1 MGMGMSMDSPQ
12 KKLGSMDGGKTP
24 PLLLAVAAR
33 LAKKAIAA
41 SPFPDAHRLASAWAF
56 LTACFFPVSIAFGSL
71 IDLLLCSQ
79 LLWCHFLEREWDRPI
94 DSGLW
99 IGLWCCPALQAA
111 VAALALLLPFCH
123 RRIRRALANLAVS
136 VAIVGHSLMA
146 SIVPLVVAAY
156 PGPGLGYLL
165 LIVLF
170 VCAPAALAQLLPCLS
185 LRIRR
190 ALAYPAVA
198 IVGLCVLASLALAA
212 DTAILVLLIGYSAV
226 IFTLA
231 AGDLLSFLALLLG
244 GEEE

>member
-1 MGMGMSMDSPQ
+1 MSMGMDSPQ
-12 KKLGSMDGGKTP
+12 KKLGSISMDGGKTP
-24 PLLLAVAAR
+24 PLLLEVAAQ

-56 LTACFFPVSIAFGSL
+56 VSAWFFPVSIAFGSL
-71 IDLLLCSQ
+71 IDLLLCSK
-79 LLWCHFLEREWDRPI
+79 LGWCHFLEREWDRPI
-94 DSGLW
+94 DSALW

-111 VAALALLLPFCH
+111 VAALALLLPSRH
-123 RRIRRALANLAVS
+123 RRIRRALAYLAVS

-146 SIVPLVVAAY
+146 SLVPLVVAAY

-170 VCAPAALAQLLPCLS
+170 VCAAAALAQLLPCLS

-190 ALAYPAVA
+190 ALAHLALA
-198 IVGLCVLASLALAA
+198 IVGLCILASLALAA
-212 DTAILVLLIGYSAV
+212 DTAFLILLIGYSAV

-231 AGDLLSFLALLLG
+231 VGDLLSFLALLLG

>member
-1 MGMGMSMDSPQ
+1 MSMDSPQ

-79 LLWCHFLEREWDRPI
+79 LLWCHFLEREWDPPI
-94 DSGLW
+94 DGALW

-111 VAALALLLPFCH
+111 VAALALLLPFRH
-123 RRIRRALANLAVS
+123 RRIRRALAYLAIS

-156 PGPGLGYLL
+156 PGPGLGIGYLL

-170 VCAPAALAQLLPCLS
+170 VCAAAALAQLLPCLS

-190 ALAYPAVA
+190 ALACLAVA
-198 IVGLCVLASLALAA
+198 IVGLCILASWAFAA
-212 DTAILVLLIGYSAV
+212 DTAVLILLIGYSAV

-231 AGDLLSFLALLLG
+231 VGDLLSFLALLLG

>member
-1 MGMGMSMDSPQ
+1 MSMSMDSPQ

-24 PLLLAVAAR
+24 PLLLAVAAQ

-56 LTACFFPVSIAFGSL
+56 LTACFFPVSIALGFL
-71 IDLLLCSQ
+71 IYLLLCSQ
-79 LLWCHFLEREWDRPI
+79 LQWCHFLEREWDLPI

-111 VAALALLLPFCH
+111 VAALALLLPSRH
-123 RRIRRALANLAVS
+123 RRIRRALAYLAVS
-136 VAIVGHSLMA
+136 IAVVGHSLMA
-146 SIVPLVVAAY
+146 SLVPLTVAAY
-156 PGPGLGYLL
+156 PGPGLGHLL
-165 LIVLF
+165 LIALF
-170 VCAPAALAQLLPCLS
+170 VCSAAALAQLLPWLS

-190 ALAYPAVA
+190 ALAYLAVA
-198 IVGLCVLASLALAA
+198 IVGLCILASLAIAS
-212 DTAILVLLIGYSAV
+212 DTAFLILLIGYSAV